1 MHGGSVTTPLP
12 PRPNLEHLRSQAKS
26 LLAAWRTGDRD
37 ATQAF
42 IDHLPKA
49 RELTIMA
56 ARRAPLR
63 LADAQ
68 SVIARRNGFASWAEL
83 TRHVELL
90 RALEGEWRFESL
102 RVDGHDMPQAMFGHS
117 CLLFDGD
124 RFRMESPEANYDG
137 RFVIDATAKPMRLD
151 IAFVEGPEAG
161 NSSYGIFQLDGD
173 SLTICLG
180 LVGASR
186 PTAFKTAA
194 GSGHALE
201 QLCRAST
208 ARPAGVGGGV
218 AEPRARSESESAPI
232 VDPDAFASTTSP
244 MLRRLEGE
252 WSPVRLVTN
261 GEEMRADWLPFG
273 SRTAK
278 GNEVMV
284 VFGGQVMLHAQVRID
299 DAANPIAVDYLHLKG
314 AGKGKVSAGI
324 LEWIGEEVRFLMA
337 APGEARPID
346 FSAPSSTQTLSQWKR
361 KLVALAIL
369 VMALGAQPVCVS
381 ANAARPA
388 DFTSQAGD
396 GRTVSTW
403 VRAKP

>member
-1 MHGGSVTTPLP
+1 MHGGSVTNPLP

-49 RELTIMA
+49 RELTISA
-56 ARRAPLR
+56 ARRAPFR

-68 SVIARRNGFASWAEL
+68 SVIARRSGFASWAEL

-90 RALEGEWRFESL
+90 RGLEGEWHFESL
-102 RVDGHDMPQAMFGHS
+102 QVDGHDMPRAMFGHS
-117 CLLFDGD
+117 TLLFDGD
-124 RFRMESPEANYDG
+124 RFRMESSEANYDG
-137 RFVIDATAKPMRLD
+137 RFVIDARPKPMRLD
-151 IAFVEGPEAG
+151 IAFVEGSEAG

-180 LVGASR
+180 LVGSSR

-201 QLCRAST
+201 QLRRASA
-208 ARPAGVGGGV
+208 ARPAGVSGGV
-218 AEPRARSESESAPI
+218 AQPRARSEPESAPI
-232 VDPDAFASTTSP
+232 VNPDAFAPTSP
-244 MLRRLEGE
+244 MLQRLEGD

-278 GNEVMV
+278 GNEVKV
-284 VFGGQVMLHAQVRID
+284 VFGGQVMLHAKVRID
-299 DAANPIAVDYLHLKG
+299 DTANPIAIDYLHLHG
-314 AGKGKVSAGI
+314 AQKGKVSAGI
-324 LEWIGEEVRFLMA
+324 MEWIGEEVRFLMA
-337 APGEARPID
+337 TPGKTRPID
-346 FSAPSSTQTLSQWKR
+346 FSALSSTQTLSQWKR
-361 KLVALAIL
+361 R
-369 VMALGAQPVCVS
+369 G
-381 ANAARPA
+381 
-388 DFTSQAGD
+388 
-396 GRTVSTW
+396 
-403 VRAKP
+403 